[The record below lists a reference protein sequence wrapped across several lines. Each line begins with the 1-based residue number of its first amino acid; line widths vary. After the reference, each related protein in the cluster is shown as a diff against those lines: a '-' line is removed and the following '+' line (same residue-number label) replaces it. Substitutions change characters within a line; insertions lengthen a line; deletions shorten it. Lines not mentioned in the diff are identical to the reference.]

1 MTERCETCRYC
12 RPYTAPDPEFGACHR
27 FPPPFK
33 YDPKGRPAE
42 HPMVLM
48 NWDWCGE
55 WRARPEDVAPMSMA
69 ELRDAGAPI
78 VQWER
83 EP

>member
-1 MTERCETCRYC
+1 
-12 RPYTAPDPEFGACHR
+12 
-27 FPPPFK
+27 
-33 YDPKGRPAE
+33 
-42 HPMVLM
+42 MVLM